1 MRDNQFLFGVLRAL
15 LALFLLCTPPI
26 AGIAKAQVS
35 AATKSNDVVNS
46 SSSQVDADLQ
56 EARQIAALIDGILD
70 PQIDAER
77 LFRVS
82 IAGSNNQ
89 LARTVLR
96 LVRDDTFYRQAKA
109 DNSSLAPLSPNGA
122 ALALKRADFLR
133 LPQSRQ
139 KALLEAHRQRSEDA
153 RARDAESEA
162 RRGEL
167 ARLSADL
174 DGLRNFLEGQPTQ
187 LARLDLDLVDFVA
200 IQRDNPV
207 IGSAGETASNGPSTF
222 PSDADK
228 DTQLEWL
235 RTEIAAK
242 KAQILALSP
251 TRLGELVRVSGIA
264 TVAYD
269 NIANADAALQAAQ
282 EELRDAEKQAAAAR
296 DEQTRLLANAN
307 ATLLAVSQSQ
317 AEVRSDL
324 ARIDAELPQLNETT
338 LTWQSKVDALVDD
351 NAGSRVA
358 DRSYDE
364 LVRDLTETR
373 NRFRQILALPGKIK
387 PDEIYPSPVGE
398 LANLQRPEVPEIL
411 SRYSTLQQ
419 DAETLRQEY
428 YESRWQSASSF
439 HDAVMRLNEAR
450 LALIP
455 ALSSERRSQVTGFG
469 SAGVSQAGREIDQ
482 ITLQLQYYLQRWPR
496 LIGEGITVTPQLV
509 FELGWLLLSFMLFSS
524 WRRRGGR
531 ILANA
536 NASIMAGKTNDVS
549 MAIRAQLLDLW
560 RRVRR
565 PLDWAIFLAVVR
577 WLWPAE
583 LTFPGLKLLWLVLFW
598 TALTLFLM
606 KLADELAK
614 GRMKSDPRAELRWR
628 SLRLIGGTVLAI
640 ILLLQISDA
649 VVGQGAIYNWVTAF
663 AWWLLPVVIFILTLW
678 WQERIKALSELEAE
692 RSPFLGWIARR
703 PTGWTTVIPFSIAGF
718 FLLVTGAL
726 TAFGRQASKI
736 ALVREI
742 GQQKAREEAERQV
755 AEDKASGRYKNLP
768 QAFCDSLAPHR
779 EPLHEPS
786 ERKWPE
792 AISLPKISRGT
803 ITALVGDRGLGKSTL
818 MRDLAITAEGFEDCL
833 LVRVDHR
840 GLQGV
845 IDDLSDLGT
854 DQKVQDKRLVVSID
868 DIHRLI
874 APAINGLEEFDE
886 LIEIVRNFPSHTA
899 CIVTLER
906 TAWDFL
912 ERARFDRLVFDE
924 VVQMPRWSI
933 EETRELIERRTK
945 QAGIEPDFGNVLD
958 GGAFGIAG
966 DLSPL
971 ERKKVS
977 YFDRLYQYA
986 NGNPAVALEFWR
998 RSLFAVADTGKVV
1011 VLTFALPKSDGLSE
1025 MPLSALIVLRVIL
1038 QMGRTPV
1045 EEIERCTDLPTATIS
1060 GILRRLQQ
1068 IGAIARDENCYHI
1081 TLDWWLEVRRL
1092 LERRNLIIRR
1102 GT

>member
-1 MRDNQFLFGVLRAL
+1 M
-15 LALFLLCTPPI
+15 
-26 AGIAKAQVS
+26 AQVA
-35 AATKSNDVVNS
+35 AATQS
-46 SSSQVDADLQ
+46 SKVANPSSLQADADLQ
-56 EARQIAALIDGILD
+56 EARHIAALIEGTLD
-70 PQIDAER
+70 PKIDADR

-82 IAGSNNQ
+82 IAGSNNE

-96 LVRDDTFYRQAKA
+96 LVKDDTFYRQAKA
-109 DNSSLAPLSPNGA
+109 DNSLLAPLLPNGA

-133 LPQSRQ
+133 LPRTRQ
-139 KALLEAHRQRSEDA
+139 EALLEVHRQRSEAA
-153 RARDAESEA
+153 RARDADNEA
-162 RRGEL
+162 RRNEL
-167 ARLSADL
+167 ARLTNEL
-174 DGLRNFLEGQPTQ
+174 DGLRNFLQGQPTQ
-187 LARLDLDLVDFVA
+187 LARLDLDLVDFVE
-200 IQRDNPV
+200 IQRDNPG
-207 IGSAGETASNGPSTF
+207 IGSARETANSGANAY
-222 PSDADK
+222 PSDADM

-235 RTEIAAK
+235 RAEIAAS

-251 TRLGELVRVSGIA
+251 TRLGELVRASGIA
-264 TVAYD
+264 TVASD
-269 NIANADAALQAAQ
+269 DIVNADAALQAAQ

-307 ATLLAVSQSQ
+307 TALLAVSQSQ
-317 AEVRSDL
+317 AELRSDL
-324 ARIDAELPQLNETT
+324 ARLDAERPQLNEIT
-338 LTWQSKVDALVDD
+338 LTWQSRVDALIDD
-351 NAGSRVA
+351 NAGSGEA
-358 DRSYDE
+358 NHAYDE

-387 PDEIYPSPVGE
+387 PDEIYPSPVDE
-398 LANLQRPEVPEIL
+398 LANLQRPEVPDIL

-419 DAETLRQEY
+419 DAETLRHEY

-649 VVGQGAIYNWVTAF
+649 VVGQGAIYSWVATF
-663 AWWLLPVVIFILTLW
+663 AWWLLPLVIFVLTLW
-678 WQERIKALSELEAE
+678 WQERIKALSEVEAT
-692 RSPFLGWIARR
+692 RSAFLGWVARR
-703 PTGWTTVIPFSIAGF
+703 PTGWPTVIPFSIAGF
-718 FLLVTGAL
+718 LLLVTGAR
-726 TAFGRQASKI
+726 TALGRQASKI

-742 GQQKAREEAERQV
+742 SQQKAREEAERQV
-755 AEDKASGRYKNLP
+755 AEDKASGRYRSLP
-768 QAFCDSLAPHR
+768 QALCDSLAPHR

-786 ERKWPE
+786 ERNWPE
-792 AISLPKISRGT
+792 AISLPKIRRGT

-818 MRDLAITAEGFEDCL
+818 MRDLATTAEGFEDCFV
-833 LVRVDHR
+833 VRVDHR

-845 IDDLSDLGT
+845 IDELSDLGT
-854 DQKVQDKRLVVSID
+854 GGESQGKRLVICID

-874 APAINGLEEFDE
+874 APAINGLQDFDQ
-886 LIEIVRNFPSHTA
+886 LIELVRAFPHEAA

-906 TAWDFL
+906 AAWDFL

-924 VVQMPRWSI
+924 VVQMPRWSSEKI
-933 EETRELIERRTK
+933 RQLVERRTK
-945 QAGIEPDFGNVLD
+945 QAGIEPDFNHVLD

-977 YFDRLYQYA
+977 YFDRLHQYA

-998 RSLFAVADTGKVV
+998 RSLFTVAETGKVV
-1011 VLTFALPKSDGLSE
+1011 VLTFALPKSDSLSE

-1038 QMGRTPV
+1038 QMGRAPV
-1045 EEIERCTDLPTATIS
+1045 AEIERCTDLPAATIS
-1060 GILRRLQQ
+1060 GILRRLQH
-1068 IGAIARDENCYHI
+1068 IGAIARDEKCYHI